1 MFAYTDMTTTNFTKM
16 NNNFSQIE
24 QDLTILGMF
33 GLKDPIKPKIL
44 NSVRICQQANIK
56 VIMVTGDNMHTA
68 NAIAK

>member
-16 NNNFSQIE
+16 NKDFSQIE
-24 QDLTILGMF
+24 QDLTILSMF
-33 GLKDPIKPKIL
+33 GLKDPIKPKITD
-44 NSVRICQQANIK
+44 SVRICQQAKIK